1 MAKAKHIYSILIDGD
16 ISGLEKSMKSAVKTV
31 ADGYDKMSKAA
42 DKVKHLKDVVSYISQ
57 VDNALDVL
65 YRKDPD
71 AFLKA
76 FGNLD
81 DGLKNVMQNLF
92 NIEKNGLE
100 ALDELGAKI
109 NSLDGTEGVKNM
121 RKMADDINS
130 LYEVIGKA
138 PPINMNDGLF
148 EGKGGKDI
156 IQKRMQ
162 VLKAAYEQFALVWKD
177 INNQIGKGLGF
188 GGAVIGGGSAKGSG
202 KTIVDELKAAKQMV
216 KDINDFKPIDLGFDA
231 TVEEADRLM
240 KKFAELNAKHNEML
254 DNDNVESEEY
264 ARNYAELA
272 KTAAQIIQMQDELS
286 TQGIAP
292 VFMRD
297 LDDMEDVMQEY
308 MRDVD
313 YLITDMT
320 QLLNNSE
327 QGPDLT
333 SQVVEVFGTE
343 IPAQADKAKTAL
355 EELDAVLRNVNDAI
369 SSTDIGDEF
378 ELGKFSSK
386 LETLRDEL
394 HNLAN
399 DGQISMDQ
407 FNAALESI
415 STANVDINNKLEV
428 DREKTSD
435 ARQEESNHIAQL
447 ESELEAARNDAEMAQ
462 YDRDAYADAYNE
474 SVSENFEL
482 RTENQRLLEEN
493 LELNKEIATLT
504 KMTSAYKALDDANDA
519 YENATTPKAEE
530 RAEGAIE
537 AAKDELSEFVQEY
550 HSVVATMQDGSVI
563 KIKMDDDDASEAL
576 QNLLQ
581 MSKQIQGI
589 DFVPRSAEQ
598 AIESYEK
605 LDAILLNI
613 GKRNGDTD
621 GTKPIG
627 SFSDDI
633 LSDYINKLKQC
644 ASIVDAYDPEFI
656 YGNKEQYEQAVQ
668 MLSNLEEQLRRL
680 SVLKEFS
687 ESDMLQG
694 ISDDQWT
701 EQLENAFLD
710 VRKSIA
716 DGVVVTTEEAIS
728 KFEELGVASNSV
740 KQDLF
745 EGESGQLG
753 FFDNLSEDVQQAETH
768 IESFNNEVKE
778 LDGQISLFDT
788 KESGIPAS
796 FEEEAS
802 TVANI
807 TQLENAD
814 LAALAEQVAAVEAA
828 IKSKT
833 AAFEEEG
840 TTVASVVQ
848 KEIDELTQL
857 LGVLQQITGQVT
869 VASAG
874 FDKMSNSQP
883 KQDDTSVQDGSKKKT
898 EDKAYYTDYF
908 AKYRA
913 DVEKSGY
920 ITDELR
926 AKMNNLGNEL
936 QNVDTPDGLNNWIES
951 LNEFKSVVAKAKKDY
966 IALEESKIA
975 QIRGATNAK
984 TLFKG
989 LDFNDTTSNLS
1000 PEQNEIISLR
1010 EQLLAQLSEYE
1021 TKVKSGEKAELDG
1034 INATKQALLDK
1045 IKAYKQQHNY
1055 IDASGKSGDKYTASA
1070 FKAMTGR
1077 KNAAQEIANSD
1088 EFKNSAQVAAK
1099 LQEVMAAYNNL
1110 ADARQRLSGLNS
1122 LTGDQEVEYDMLVR
1136 KANEAVK
1143 AFNQLISSSQKL
1155 KAQKVNAEDYTL
1167 GEDFVDNVQSR
1178 KTALEDFV
1186 KSIYPASAG
1195 ITQFRKNFTEAMF
1208 AIDNGDGTI
1217 TNITARFDDARTE
1230 IVALA
1235 NSTKHIMGPL
1245 EAFTAGLTDKLKTLS
1260 TYFTAS
1266 EIIQRTWQAFKNG
1279 VQSVREID
1287 SALTELKKVTDET
1300 DVTYNKFLQDMSKTA
1315 GVVGSTVKD
1324 LTSSAADWARLGYSL
1339 QESGE
1344 LAATTAKLLN
1354 VSEFAS
1360 VEDATSAL
1368 VSALQAFTSEGQDV
1382 GQRAEEIVDILN
1394 NIGNKY
1400 PVATNELADG
1410 LASSGAA
1417 LVAANNTI
1425 EEQVALLSAG
1435 NATMQDVSTVAA
1447 GLKIVAARLRG
1458 TTTDI
1463 DDDADSAVTNV
1474 SKLQAKIK
1482 ALTKEANGGEGI
1494 DIINEK
1500 GEYKSTYEILTEIS
1514 KIFDKMDDVSQAEC
1528 CLYVQKCA

>member
-16 ISGLEKSMKSAVKTV
+16 ISGLEKSMKSAVKVV
-31 ADGYDKMSKAA
+31 AEGYDKMAKAA

-109 NSLDGTEGVKNM
+109 NSLDGTEGVKSM

-202 KTIVDELKAAKQMV
+202 KTIVDELKAAKRMV

-240 KKFAELNAKHNEML
+240 KKFAELNAKHNEMI
-254 DNDNVESEEY
+254 DNDDVDSEEY

-272 KTAAQIIQMQDELS
+272 KTAAQIIQIQDELS

-320 QLLNNSE
+320 RLLNNSE
-327 QGPDLT
+327 QGSDLT
-333 SQVVEVFGTE
+333 GQVAEVFGTE
-343 IPAQADKAKTAL
+343 IPAQANKAKVAL
-355 EELDAVLRNVNDAI
+355 EELDAVLHNVNDTI
-369 SSTDIGDEF
+369 SSMNIGDEF
-378 ELGKFSSK
+378 ELGKLSAK
-386 LETLRDEL
+386 LDALKNEL
-394 HNLAN
+394 YDLLNA
-399 DGQISMDQ
+399 GKISTEQ

-415 STANVDINNKLEV
+415 STANVDINNKLKA
-428 DREKTSD
+428 DREKTD
-435 ARQEESNHIAQL
+435 DTRQEDSNRISQL
-447 ESELEAARNDAEMAQ
+447 ESELEAARNDAEMAR
-462 YDRDAYADAYNE
+462 YDRDAYAGAYNE

-493 LELNKEIATLT
+493 RELNQEIATLT
-504 KMTSAYKALDDANDA
+504 QMASAYKALDNANDA
-519 YENATTPKAEE
+519 YENADTPKAEE
-530 RAEGAIE
+530 KAESAIE
-537 AAKDELSEFVQEY
+537 AAKEELDEFTQEY
-550 HSVVATMQDGSVI
+550 HSVVATMQDGTVI
-563 KIKMDDDDASEAL
+563 RIKMDDDDASDAL
-576 QNLLQ
+576 QNLLK

-589 DFVPRSAEQ
+589 DFIPRSAEK
-598 AIESYEK
+598 AIESYDK
-605 LDAILLNI
+605 IDALLLNI
-613 GKRNGDTD
+613 GKMNGNTD

-627 SFSDDI
+627 SFSVDV
-633 LSDYINKLKQC
+633 LSEYISKLKQFI
-644 ASIVDAYDPEFI
+644 ATVNSYDPEFI
-656 YGNKEQYEQAVQ
+656 YGNKEQYEQATQ
-668 MLSNLEEQLRRL
+668 MLANLEEQRKRL
-680 SVLKEFS
+680 NILNAFD
-687 ESDMLQG
+687 ESDIIQN

-701 EQLENAFLD
+701 EQIENAFLD
-710 VRKSIA
+710 VRESIA
-716 DGVVVTTEEAIS
+716 NGVITTVDDAIAKFKELGAIS
-728 KFEELGVASNSV
+728 DSI

-745 EGESGQLG
+745 EGATGQLG
-753 FFDNLSEDVQQAETH
+753 FFDNMTDDAQRAE
-768 IESFNNEVKE
+768 ISVENVNNEIKE
-778 LDGQISLFDT
+778 IKQLDGQISLFDT

-840 TTVASVVQ
+840 TIVASVVQ

-1000 PEQNEIISLR
+1000 QEQNEIISLR

-1045 IKAYKQQHNY
+1045 IKVYKQQHNY

-1077 KNAAQEIANSD
+1077 KNAAQEIANSE

-1217 TNITARFDDARTE
+1217 TNMTARFDDARTE

-1300 DVTYNKFLQDMSKTA
+1300 DVTYNKFLQDMSNTA

-1324 LTSSAADWARLGYSL
+1324 LTSSAADWARL
-1339 QESGE
+1339 
-1344 LAATTAKLLN
+1344 
-1354 VSEFAS
+1354 
-1360 VEDATSAL
+1360 
-1368 VSALQAFTSEGQDV
+1368 
-1382 GQRAEEIVDILN
+1382 
-1394 NIGNKY
+1394 NI
-1400 PVATNELADG
+1400 
-1410 LASSGAA
+1410 
-1417 LVAANNTI
+1417 
-1425 EEQVALLSAG
+1425 
-1435 NATMQDVSTVAA
+1435 
-1447 GLKIVAARLRG
+1447 
-1458 TTTDI
+1458 
-1463 DDDADSAVTNV
+1463 
-1474 SKLQAKIK
+1474 
-1482 ALTKEANGGEGI
+1482 
-1494 DIINEK
+1494 
-1500 GEYKSTYEILTEIS
+1500 
-1514 KIFDKMDDVSQAEC
+1514 
-1528 CLYVQKCA
+1528 